1 MTARPTLRRATAPFE
16 VVFSHALRGEE
27 CTVRTIDSAPVRLP
41 VAAWTRPADPADRL
55 FLRHC
60 AGATIDVGCGP
71 GRLTAELAAAGHVA
85 LGIDVVPEAVR
96 QTWRRGGSALHR
108 DVFDA
113 LPGEGRWE
121 TVLLVDGNIGIG
133 GDPSALLDRL
143 RSVVARGGRMVVEVG
158 APGTPTGT
166 VEAQLACGCAATS
179 YFPWA
184 LVGVDGLPAL
194 AERAALTVRAVDRY
208 GARWCAVLGAER

>member
-1 MTARPTLRRATAPFE
+1 MTSSGGLRSDHAPFE
-16 VVFSHALRGEE
+16 TVFSHALRGET
-27 CTVRTIDSAPVRLP
+27 CTVRTARSAPVPLP
-41 VAAWTRPADPADRL
+41 VGAWTRPADPTDLL

-96 QTWRRGGSALHR
+96 QTWQRGGSALHR
-108 DVFDA
+108 DVFDP
-113 LPGEGRWE
+113 LPGEGRWD

-133 GDPSALLDRL
+133 GDPTALLGRL
-143 RSVVARGGRMVVEVG
+143 RRVVARRGRIVVEVG
-158 APGTPTGT
+158 APGTPTGPI
-166 VEAQLACGCAATS
+166 EAQLACDCSATA

-184 LVGVDGLPAL
+184 LVGVEGLPAV
-194 AERAALTVRAVDRY
+194 AERAALSVRAVDRY
-208 GARWCAVLGAER
+208 GERWCAVLGAGR